1 MSAAGASPRAVVGAA
16 FLTLV
21 TACGGGG
28 GGGGTP
34 PPGAPPPFTS
44 VTQVRVSQLS
54 TFSAGC
60 DGVAATGTLYTNTA
74 AEPYLAVNPTSPM
87 NLISAWQQ
95 NRWSDGG
102 AQGLNLAASFDGGA
116 TWTLANAAFSR
127 CTGGNSGNPGDYARA
142 TDVWLTVSPAGV
154 VYALSLSF
162 SGATL
167 LPGSSSG
174 MLVAQS
180 RDGGLT
186 WSAPIALIQDGS
198 TVFNDKGSITADP
211 TDANYVYA
219 VWDRLSGQSAGPS
232 YVAVTA
238 NAGATWQAARSI
250 YDPGAQSQTLGN
262 QIVVLPGDVVLDLF
276 TELGATSALV
286 RVIRSTD
293 HGANWSAALTLSD
306 LQAVGT
312 TDPNTGAAVRD
323 GSGLVSVSVGPG
335 GIVYVAWQDSRFSG
349 GQHDGIAMTHS
360 ADGGLTWSVPVQ
372 VNADPNVPAFTPTIH
387 VRADGVIGVT
397 YYDLRSNTSS
407 PASLLA
413 DCWLVTSSDGVTFRE
428 SHLSGPFDLDLAP
441 DSRGQFLGDYEALA
455 STPSSFLPFYVQT
468 DAGAQVRSDAFIDFP
483 AATATAAA
491 QAGAAA
497 AAAGAAASFTAR
509 PAPAGTTLTPE
520 GRRRVM
526 ERIRLTRAQ
535 RRHQAG

>member
-1 MSAAGASPRAVVGAA
+1 DADCRRPQGAGGARRPGANAVGSGGRDAPGERGGAHQQGEARRADRFDHHHHQSRQAGRHRQHADHQRSGSGHHRREPRPGAPGGRGRRHRHPAHHEPLLVLRPPLRGRLRRGRDDPGAQGVPGAPRHDFHPRLSAAGASPRAVVGAA

-28 GGGGTP
+28 GGGGGGAP

-44 VTQVRVSQLS
+44 VTQVRASQLS

-60 DGVAATGTLYTNTA
+60 DGVPATGTLYTNTA

-127 CTGGNSGNPGDYARA
+127 CTGGNSGNPGDFARA

-154 VYALSLSF
+154 VYALALSF
-162 SGATL
+162 SGGTL

-198 TVFNDKGSITADP
+198 TAFNDKGSITADL

-238 NAGATWQAARSI
+238 NAGSTWQAARSI

-293 HGANWSAALTLSD
+293 HG
-306 LQAVGT
+306 
-312 TDPNTGAAVRD
+312 
-323 GSGLVSVSVGPG
+323 
-335 GIVYVAWQDSRFSG
+335 
-349 GQHDGIAMTHS
+349 
-360 ADGGLTWSVPVQ
+360 
-372 VNADPNVPAFTPTIH
+372 
-387 VRADGVIGVT
+387 
-397 YYDLRSNTSS
+397 
-407 PASLLA
+407 
-413 DCWLVTSSDGVTFRE
+413 
-428 SHLSGPFDLDLAP
+428 
-441 DSRGQFLGDYEALA
+441 
-455 STPSSFLPFYVQT
+455 
-468 DAGAQVRSDAFIDFP
+468 
-483 AATATAAA
+483 
-491 QAGAAA
+491 
-497 AAAGAAASFTAR
+497 
-509 PAPAGTTLTPE
+509 
-520 GRRRVM
+520 
-526 ERIRLTRAQ
+526 
-535 RRHQAG
+535 

>member
-28 GGGGTP
+28 GGGGSSP
-34 PPGAPPPFTS
+34 PPPLPPPFHS
-44 VTQVRVSQLS
+44 VTQVRVSQPS

-127 CTGGNSGNPGDYARA
+127 CTGGNSGNPGDFARA

-154 VYALSLSF
+154 VYALALSF
-162 SGATL
+162 SGGTL

-198 TVFNDKGSITADP
+198 TAFNDKGSITADP

-232 YVAVTA
+232 YFAVTA
-238 NAGATWQAARSI
+238 NAGSTWQAARSI

-293 HGANWSAALTLSD
+293 HGTSWSAALTLSD

-397 YYDLRSNTSS
+397 YYDLRNDTSS

-413 DCWLVTSSDGVTFRE
+413 DCWLVTSSDGVSFRE

-441 DSRGQFLGDYEALA
+441 DSQGLFLGDYQALA

-483 AATATAAA
+483 AATAALQA
-491 QAGAAA
+491 QAGR
-497 AAAGAAASFTAR
+497 AAASFQALA
-509 PAPAGTTLTPE
+509 PPAGLTLTPAS
-520 GRRRVM
+520 RQRVM
-526 ERIRLTRAQ
+526 ERIRLIRAQ
-535 RRHQAG
+535 RRHQPG

>member
-116 TWTLANAAFSR
+116 TWTLTNAAFSR

-154 VYALSLSF
+154 VYALALSF